1 MIQSIDANAIKDLM
15 PKPTQSNGQGARSSP
30 ETEVDAT
37 LQIQYATLRAEA
49 AKGPQSDAEAVQRA
63 RELLLSGR
71 LDKTETI
78 REAAQDLLDF
88 GV

>member
-1 MIQSIDANAIKDLM
+1 MIQSIDTNAIKDLM
-15 PKPTQSNGQGARSSP
+15 PKPTQSNGRGARSSP
-30 ETEVDAT
+30 DEVDAT